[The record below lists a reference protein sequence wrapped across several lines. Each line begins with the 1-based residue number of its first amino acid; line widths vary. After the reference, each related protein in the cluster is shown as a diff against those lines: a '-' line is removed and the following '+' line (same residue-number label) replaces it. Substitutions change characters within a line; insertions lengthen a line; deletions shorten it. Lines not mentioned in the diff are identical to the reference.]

1 MRDRR
6 FSVMLALAIGGG
18 VAAAGAAAAEEPAC
32 SGPPRKINVGVS
44 VSPPNVVHTPPYVAK
59 ALGYFA
65 KRCIDVTIIQ
75 FDSAASPANVA
86 AVSQGTAMAAL
97 TENAIAQGVKG
108 HQVWGMA
115 PHIAQEYF
123 VAESVKTL
131 QDLKGKRLSAAG
143 GIGSYNWQMG
153 RNLLRLAGLRDDD
166 AQFISQGTA
175 GRLPGLLAGQIDGVV
190 LHPEDSYIASREK
203 PGAHSLMKLAEMLP
217 NMMFNSY
224 GAADI
229 MVARDRDLVRDTI
242 AGMIE
247 ANRTIYRDKATVVP
261 IMMEATQKP
270 REAVEYAVDQM
281 TRNCVWS
288 VNTGF
293 DPART
298 EWTEQFAIGNGDL
311 DAAKHAEF
319 ERIVD
324 IKLAADAVAAVG
336 GPMTINNCKD

>member
-1 MRDRR
+1 MIDRR
-6 FSVMLALAIGGG
+6 VSVMLALAIG
-18 VAAAGAAAAEEPAC
+18 VVVVAGAAAAEDAAC
-32 SGPPRKINVGVS
+32 TGPPRKINVGVA
-44 VSPPNVVHTPPYVAK
+44 VSPPNVVHTPPYIAK

-75 FDSAASPANVA
+75 FDSAASPASVA
-86 AVSQGTAMAAL
+86 AVTQGTAMASL
-97 TENAIAQGVKG
+97 TENAIAQGVKA
-108 HQVWGMA
+108 HQVWGMS
-115 PHIAQEYF
+115 PHIAQDYF

-143 GIGSYNWQMG
+143 GVGSYNWQMG

-190 LHPEDSYIASREK
+190 LHPEDVYIAGKEK
-203 PGAHSLMKLAEMLP
+203 PGTHSLMNLAEMLP

-224 GAADI
+224 AAADV

-247 ANRTIYRDKATVVP
+247 ANRTIYRDKAKVVP

-270 REAVEYAVDQM
+270 REAVEYAVDAM

-298 EWTEQFAIGNGDL
+298 EWTEQFAISNGDL
-311 DAAKHAEF
+311 DAGKHAAF
-319 ERIVD
+319 EQIVD
-324 IKLAADAVAAVG
+324 IKLATDAVAAAG
-336 GPMTINNCKD
+336 GPLTIDNCKD